1 MAEKARKRRNRD
13 FNTGFSCPLK
23 IRGPDD

>member
-1 MAEKARKRRNRD
+1 MAEKARKRRTRN